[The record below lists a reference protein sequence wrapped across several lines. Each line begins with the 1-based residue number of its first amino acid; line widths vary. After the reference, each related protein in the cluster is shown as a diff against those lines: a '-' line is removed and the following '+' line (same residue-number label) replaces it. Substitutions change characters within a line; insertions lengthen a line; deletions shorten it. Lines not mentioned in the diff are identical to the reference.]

1 MDTMKLSLEVG
12 LLLTSLGILKLLG
25 EFLNEFATKIGQLIQ
40 HLASLDSRI
49 DLLEYKVQQQSEQL
63 KALIDEVK
71 ALQIAKTGSQQGF

>member
-71 ALQIAKTGSQQGF
+71 TLQIAKTGSQQGF